1 METLKQKT
9 ARGLFWGGMN
19 TMVQQVIGLLFG
31 IILGRLLAPSDYG
44 MMAIISVFS
53 LVAVALQDSGFKVA
67 LANEKAPT
75 HADYNA
81 VFWFNI
87 LMGIALYA
95 ARQLAAFRKLMRFT
109 AFVSFPLLFG
119 FGIVAHEFIVIALT
133 EKWEAS
139 AVLIQ
144 ILCVA
149 GAVSPVSALLGNA
162 IVISG
167 RSGTFF
173 RATLVVGLANIVLMC
188 VLWPWGIHVMVV
200 AYVLLAVAAMLLW
213 HALAAPL
220 LRYRLALFLKDI
232 LPFALLPP
240 PPARARG
247 WRGAIRGFF
256 YPFIFAWHCSQFD
269 ME

>member
-95 ARQLAAFRKLMRFT
+95 A
-109 AFVSFPLLFG
+109 
-119 FGIVAHEFIVIALT
+119 
-133 EKWEAS
+133 
-139 AVLIQ
+139 
-144 ILCVA
+144 
-149 GAVSPVSALLGNA
+149 
-162 IVISG
+162 
-167 RSGTFF
+167 
-173 RATLVVGLANIVLMC
+173 
-188 VLWPWGIHVMVV
+188 
-200 AYVLLAVAAMLLW
+200 
-213 HALAAPL
+213 
-220 LRYRLALFLKDI
+220 LFLS
-232 LPFALLPP
+232 APP
-240 PPARARG
+240 
-247 WRGAIRGFF
+247 
-256 YPFIFAWHCSQFD
+256 S
-269 ME
+269 

>member
-95 ARQLAAFRKLMRFT
+95 ALFLSAPLIGRWYNTPQVVPLCRYAFLSIVVASMGTAQSAWLFKNLRAKQIAKASMPPSRCRAARAPPWPTGRWPRRT
-109 AFVSFPLLFG
+109 WCTWPSTRRRPVTPHQHAP
-119 FGIVAHEFIVIALT
+119 A
-133 EKWEAS
+133 
-139 AVLIQ
+139 
-144 ILCVA
+144 A
-149 GAVSPVSALLGNA
+149 GAAPSGASSTPSSSHGTARSLTWSRGE
-162 IVISG
+162 IS
-167 RSGTFF
+167 
-173 RATLVVGLANIVLMC
+173 I
-188 VLWPWGIHVMVV
+188 
-200 AYVLLAVAAMLLW
+200 
-213 HALAAPL
+213 
-220 LRYRLALFLKDI
+220 
-232 LPFALLPP
+232 
-240 PPARARG
+240 
-247 WRGAIRGFF
+247 
-256 YPFIFAWHCSQFD
+256 
-269 ME
+269 

>member
-95 ARQLAAFRKLMRFT
+95 ALFLSAPLIGRWYNTPQVVPLCRYAFLSIVVASMGT
-109 AFVSFPLLFG
+109 AQSAWLFKNLRAKQ
-119 FGIVAHEFIVIALT
+119 IAKASMAALT
-133 EKWEAS
+133 WPCRTAWR
-139 AVLIQ
+139 
-144 ILCVA
+144 
-149 GAVSPVSALLGNA
+149 
-162 IVISG
+162 
-167 RSGTFF
+167 RSCCA
-173 RATLVVGLANIVLMC
+173 RACPPCCAC
-188 VLWPWGIHVMVV
+188 
-200 AYVLLAVAAMLLW
+200 AAC
-213 HALAAPL
+213 ACATAPPC
-220 LRYRLALFLKDI
+220 Y
-232 LPFALLPP
+232 PP

>member
-81 VFWFNI
+81 AFWFNI

-95 ARQLAAFRKLMRFT
+95 ALFLSAPLIGRWYNTPQVVPLCRYAFLSIVVASMGT
-109 AFVSFPLLFG
+109 AQSAWLFKNLRAKQ
-119 FGIVAHEFIVIALT
+119 IAKASMAALT
-133 EKWEAS
+133 WPCCAC
-139 AVLIQ
+139 A
-144 ILCVA
+144 C
-149 GAVSPVSALLGNA
+149 
-162 IVISG
+162 
-167 RSGTFF
+167 
-173 RATLVVGLANIVLMC
+173 AT
-188 VLWPWGIHVMVV
+188 
-200 AYVLLAVAAMLLW
+200 
-213 HALAAPL
+213 APPC
-220 LRYRLALFLKDI
+220 Y
-232 LPFALLPP
+232 PP

>member
-1 METLKQKT
+1 MQAENDNDTTVETLKQKT

-95 ARQLAAFRKLMRFT
+95 A
-109 AFVSFPLLFG
+109 
-119 FGIVAHEFIVIALT
+119 
-133 EKWEAS
+133 
-139 AVLIQ
+139 
-144 ILCVA
+144 
-149 GAVSPVSALLGNA
+149 
-162 IVISG
+162 
-167 RSGTFF
+167 
-173 RATLVVGLANIVLMC
+173 
-188 VLWPWGIHVMVV
+188 
-200 AYVLLAVAAMLLW
+200 
-213 HALAAPL
+213 
-220 LRYRLALFLKDI
+220 
-232 LPFALLPP
+232 LLPP
-240 PPARARG
+240 PTSTRPRLARRHQGLLLPLHLRMALL
-247 WRGAIRGFF
+247 AV
-256 YPFIFAWHCSQFD
+256 
-269 ME
+269 

>member
-1 METLKQKT
+1 
-9 ARGLFWGGMN
+9 MN

-95 ARQLAAFRKLMRFT
+95 ALFLSAPLIGRWYNTPQVVPLCRYAFL
-109 AFVSFPLLFG
+109 S
-119 FGIVAHEFIVIALT
+119 I
-133 EKWEAS
+133 
-139 AVLIQ
+139 
-144 ILCVA
+144 
-149 GAVSPVSALLGNA
+149 
-162 IVISG
+162 
-167 RSGTFF
+167 
-173 RATLVVGLANIVLMC
+173 
-188 VLWPWGIHVMVV
+188 VV
-200 AYVLLAVAAMLLW
+200 ASMGTAQSAWLFKNLRAKQIAKASMAAMLLW

-240 PPARARG
+240 PTSTRPRLARRHQGLLLPLHLRMALL
-247 WRGAIRGFF
+247 AV
-256 YPFIFAWHCSQFD
+256 
-269 ME
+269 